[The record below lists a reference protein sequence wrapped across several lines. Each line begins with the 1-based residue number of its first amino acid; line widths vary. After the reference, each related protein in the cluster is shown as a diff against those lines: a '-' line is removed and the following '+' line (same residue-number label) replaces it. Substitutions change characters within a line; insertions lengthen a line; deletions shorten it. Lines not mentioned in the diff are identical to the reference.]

1 LISVVDNAP
10 ERWSGGRLSWAW
22 EEEEWRSNISGFS
35 TSTSV
40 VDTGVTYD
48 VVGWLQWGDNF
59 SGLDACARTS
69 CWAAKNEVDVS
80 GGDWRRR

>member
-1 LISVVDNAP
+1 
-10 ERWSGGRLSWAW
+10 
-22 EEEEWRSNISGFS
+22 
-35 TSTSV
+35 V